1 MTPNQPTATVREQL
15 EKLLW
20 IDDAKKAYGDV
31 SLHANVRPAPP
42 NGGLG
47 YTFDIEGAADQIL
60 ALLASE
66 TKRVAIE
73 EVNKFRAAM
82 TFEHATPSIY
92 ADNRIATLNKLDN
105 GSK

>member
-1 MTPNQPTATVREQL
+1 MSSPNQPTATVREAL
-15 EKLLW
+15 EAITDQFTQPGTKYLRDL
-20 IDDAKKAYGDV
+20 
-31 SLHANVRPAPP
+31 N
-42 NGGLG
+42 
-47 YTFDIEGAADQIL
+47 DQIL
-60 ALLASE
+60 ELLAAE